1 MPKKTLTPEQLEQIK
16 TVVKNNT
23 IDNHID
29 DQIGHKHGWGYAA
42 IILLKEIETLTALMI
57 EVDDSWDLCPVCKGW
72 IHRDD
77 CRYLNKLYPREKY
90 PEKYDWEHEE

>member
-1 MPKKTLTPEQLEQIK
+1 MPKKITPERLEQIK

-42 IILLKEIETLTALMI
+42 IILLRELEEAEKSICKYH
-57 EVDDSWDLCPVCKGW
+57 DLPLKNG
-72 IHRDD
+72 
-77 CRYLNKLYPREKY
+77 RYHVLNPGMGNKVKLIKCELG
-90 PEKYDWEHEE
+90 E